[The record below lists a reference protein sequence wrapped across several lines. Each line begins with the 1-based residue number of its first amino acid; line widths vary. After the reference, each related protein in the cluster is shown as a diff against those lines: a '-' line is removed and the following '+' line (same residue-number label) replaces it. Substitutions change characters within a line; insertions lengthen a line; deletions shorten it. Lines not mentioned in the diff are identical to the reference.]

1 MSALAQAEEVE
12 IRVKGQRVLPTW
24 ETAVELGVSEVRVR
38 QLVAQGELLPL
49 RWHNL
54 VLFLVE
60 DVRRLRRARAA
71 R

>member
-1 MSALAQAEEVE
+1 MSARAQAEEVE